1 MPMGSISSD
10 MLHLRLKQLGASKI
24 HSNISR
30 VMVVKFEIN
39 ENLNV
44 SYFLHVKDEEKIYIQ
59 RIEPYPVRNYR
70 FETIDNIISFIQ
82 KDVELFRNA
91 SNSHN
96 FDLFLDMIT
105 KNFEVRK
112 EVEEFFLSNNVPAE
126 VLAKFVEREAGLLDE
141 IIHSDH
147 VKLNADIEAYHG
159 NEAKQKNSLEERIDK
174 EKKPGKYVK
183 DIYGEAD
190 IVQPAV
196 LNNMIGDLIEN
207 KFEESKRALKEEL
220 VKELTDEVTAKV
232 LKRLKK

>member
-1 MPMGSISSD
+1 
-10 MLHLRLKQLGASKI
+10 
-24 HSNISR
+24 
-30 VMVVKFEIN
+30 MVVKFEIN
-39 ENLNV
+39 ANLNV

-126 VLAKFVEREAGLLDE
+126 VLAEFVKKEAALLDE
-141 IIHSDH
+141 IVNSDH
-147 VKLNADIEAYHG
+147 VKLNADVEAYEG
-159 NEAKQKNSLEERIDK
+159 TETKQKNSLEERIDK

-196 LNNMIGDLIEN
+196 LNNMVGDIIEN
-207 KFEESKRALKEEL
+207 KFAESKRSLKEEL
-220 VKELTDEVTAKV
+220 VKELTDEVTEKV

>member
-1 MPMGSISSD
+1 MAMGSISSD
-10 MLHLRLKQLGASKI
+10 MLHLRIKQLGASKI

-39 ENLNV
+39 PHLNV

-91 SNSHN
+91 SNSRN
-96 FDLFLDMIT
+96 FELFLDMIT

-112 EVEEFFLSNNVPAE
+112 EVEDLFLSNNVPS
-126 VLAKFVEREAGLLDE
+126 ERLIDFIKKESGVLDE
-141 IIHSDH
+141 IIHSEH
-147 VKLNADIEAYHG
+147 VKLNADVTTYEG
-159 NEAKQKNSLEERIDK
+159 QEVKQKNSLEERIDK
-174 EKKPGKYVK
+174 EKKAGKYVK
-183 DIYGEAD
+183 DLYGEAD
-190 IVQPAV
+190 IVHPAV
-196 LNNMIGDLIEN
+196 LSDMVGDIIDN
-207 KFEESKRALKEEL
+207 KFSESKRALKEEL
-220 VKELTDEVTAKV
+220 VKELTDEVTEKV